1 MHALGGSAPLAGIV
15 MLVPLFAIA
24 VAIAAY
30 YYVEPPAMHIGR
42 TLSNHV
48 ESLLER
54 RRDQNAAVI
63 ST

>member
-1 MHALGGSAPLAGIV
+1 VHALGGSAPLAAVV

-24 VAIAAY
+24 IAAY
-30 YYVEPPAMHIGR
+30 YYVERPAMHIGR
-42 TLSNHV
+42 TLSDHV